1 MTTIDDVLERIRELS
16 TNTKEVGD
24 RFERLMAAF
33 FRNDRTYKSMFSNV
47 WMWSD
52 WPGNEG
58 KVDTGID
65 LVVENAD
72 GSGYTAIQCKCYA
85 PTNTIN
91 KSDIDSFFTAS
102 GKAPFTNRIIVST
115 TSNWSKHAEDALSG
129 QDKPKQAHSVSPTS
143 TTRPAR

>member
-1 MTTIDDVLERIRELS
+1 MTTIDDVLDRIRESS

-33 FRNDRTYKSMFSNV
+33 FRSAHTYKSMFNNV

-85 PTNTIN
+85 PTSTIN
-91 KSDIDSFFTAS
+91 
-102 GKAPFTNRIIVST
+102 NRNDT
-115 TSNWSKHAEDALSG
+115 G
-129 QDKPKQAHSVSPTS
+129 
-143 TTRPAR
+143 

>member
-1 MTTIDDVLERIRELS
+1 MTTIDDVLDRIRESS

-33 FRNDRTYKSMFSNV
+33 FRSDRTYKAMFNNV

-102 GKAPFTNRIIVST
+102 AVVAPLRIDR
-115 TSNWSKHAEDALSG
+115 AD
-129 QDKPKQAHSVSPTS
+129 SVVCRSSRVGSSRADFNSAWTPWLMRRSSP
-143 TTRPAR
+143 